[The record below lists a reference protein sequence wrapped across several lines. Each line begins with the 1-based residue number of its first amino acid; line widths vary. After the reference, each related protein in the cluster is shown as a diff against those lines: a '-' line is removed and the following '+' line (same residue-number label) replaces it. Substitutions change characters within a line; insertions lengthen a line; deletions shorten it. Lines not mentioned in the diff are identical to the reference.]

1 MFMRNQDQW
10 GKFEAEHE
18 ELHEE
23 GTLGKIVIIVILI
36 LAGAGIGAFIGALL
50 NPGPR
55 HTRIQRMLEDTQE
68 KIIFRMI
75 IGAVIGGLSAGVF
88 AWQTWRSMKD

>member
-1 MFMRNQDQW
+1 MRNQDPW
-10 GKFEAEHE
+10 GKFEADHE

-23 GTLGKIVIIVILI
+23 GTFGKIVIMVVLI
-36 LAGAGIGAFIGALL
+36 LVGAGIGAFIGALL

-55 HTRIQRMLEDTQE
+55 YNRIQRMLEDTQE

-75 IGAVIGGLSAGVF
+75 IGAVIGGLSAGLF
-88 AWQTWRSMKD
+88 AYKTLFCTKD